1 MRRVEGPLA
10 TGTYIVI
17 TRLNNE
23 DQLATSKAR
32 KNGIGYE
39 MLTTKNRNDE
49 NIEWY
54 FECLGNDYVRAY
66 NKKSRTSFIPSSY
79 AEGVLLDQES
89 EPVVFIMRETET
101 KGEYVVTF
109 AENTS
114 WYICPLDNGSAH
126 KLSKE
131 PARWS
136 FLEVDI

>member
-49 NIEWY
+49 NIE
-54 FECLGNDYVRAY
+54 VRTWTLAA
-66 NKKSRTSFIPSSY
+66 KCFPIRIF
-79 AEGVLLDQES
+79 
-89 EPVVFIMRETET
+89 
-101 KGEYVVTF
+101 
-109 AENTS
+109 
-114 WYICPLDNGSAH
+114 
-126 KLSKE
+126 
-131 PARWS
+131 
-136 FLEVDI
+136 